1 MANRIFKHLRGIS
14 MLTLHE
20 KFIVDENGKKA
31 ATVLPYKEWQKII
44 SILEE
49 YEDIC
54 AYDRAKSRPSH
65 PISFKDAIKQIKAS

>member
-1 MANRIFKHLRGIS
+1 

-20 KFIVDENGKKA
+20 KFIVDEKGKKT
-31 ATVLPYKEWQKII
+31 ATVLPYAEWKKVA

-54 AYDRAKSRPSH
+54 AYDEAKSRPSH
-65 PISFKDAIKQIKAS
+65 PVSFKKTLLKVRASRS

>member
-1 MANRIFKHLRGIS
+1 

-20 KFIVDENGKKA
+20 KFIVDERGKKT
-31 ATVLPYKEWQKII
+31 ATVLPYAEWKKVA

-54 AYDRAKSRPSH
+54 AYDKAKLRTSH
-65 PISFKDAIKQIKAS
+65 PIPFKKVLKKLKAAR